1 MASELNL
8 LLIGPPG
15 AGKGTQASRL
25 GDALDMPLIS
35 TGEILRA
42 NIKSRTALGSAAATY
57 LNAGDLVPDDL
68 IVAIVMARLDLPD
81 TVSGFILDGF
91 PRTTTQAQAL
101 FHHLEQQGRQISA
114 ALLLEVPDAQI
125 VKRIAGRRVCVD
137 AGHGYHVH
145 HNPPKSPGVCD
156 EDGSPL
162 MQRDDDK
169 PEVVERRLDVYRE
182 QTAPLVTYYAERS
195 LLHQVDGSASLSRVY
210 GRIRAVL
217 NGLDTTDDGKG
228 RV

>member
-1 MASELNL
+1 MS
-8 LLIGPPG
+8 
-15 AGKGTQASRL
+15 
-25 GDALDMPLIS
+25 
-35 TGEILRA
+35 
-42 NIKSRTALGSAAATY
+42 
-57 LNAGDLVPDDL
+57 
-68 IVAIVMARLDLPD
+68 RLDLPD

-101 FHHLEQQGRQISA
+101 SHHLEKQGRHISA

-137 AGHGYHVH
+137 AGHSYHVH
-145 HNPPKSPGVCD
+145 HNPPKTHGVCD

-182 QTAPLVTYYAERS
+182 QTAPLVSYYAERS
-195 LLHQVDGSASLSRVY
+195 LLHEVDGSASLSWVY
-210 GRIRAVL
+210 DRIRAVL
-217 NGLDTTDDGKG
+217 SGLETSDGSAAH
-228 RV
+228 